1 MTRDDMIISHVFDTE
16 QLTIGK
22 CYKFQCGNATE
33 YMGVLIFISEDVLAF
48 SVANIRS
55 VYEGEMYPYEI
66 TAKDFYNDETA
77 YVIEMM

>member
-33 YMGVLIFISEDVLAF
+33 YMGVLTTISEDMLIFHIAD
-48 SVANIRS
+48 AETG
-55 VYEGEMYPYEI
+55 YESYIYPYEI
-66 TAKDFYNDETA
+66 NAKDFYNDETA
-77 YVIEMM
+77 YIIELA

>member
-33 YMGVLIFISEDVLAF
+33 YMGVLIFISEDILVF
-48 SVANIRS
+48 SVADMRS
-55 VYEGEMYPYEI
+55 SCECTMNPYEI
-66 TAKDFYNDETA
+66 NAKDFYNDETA
-77 YVIEMM
+77 YVVEMT

>member
-33 YMGVLIFISEDVLAF
+33 YMGVLSFISEDILVF
-48 SVANIRS
+48 HVADIRAS
-55 VYEGEMYPYEI
+55 FECAMCPYEI
-66 TAKDFYNDETA
+66 SAKDFYNDETA
-77 YVIEMM
+77 YVVEMT